1 MILWMK
7 YLSMKNSYNKVSND
21 FDEIQNKNA
30 ITGFEP

>member
-1 MILWMK
+1 MK
-7 YLSMKNSYNKVSND
+7 YLSMKNSYNNKVSND